1 MNTIS
6 SQSKT
11 FKTSITKEEIA
22 ELPIEEFNGQIE
34 VVQTIEEAKKAL
46 GILKEQK
53 LLLRIK
59 LQKKY
64 MMKRN
69 SSLLY

>member
-34 VVQTIEEAKKAL
+34 IVQTIEEAKKCYETVEPK
-46 GILKEQK
+46 GWWYQD
-53 LLLRIK
+53 
-59 LQKKY
+59 KY
-64 MMKRN
+64 PDIFEKYASQYYN
-69 SSLLY
+69 